1 MPIKT
6 CIKLKKIHKNFPTIK
21 SFPQFPFKKF
31 YNYNRRSLEKSRKA
45 DMKNEMLGMRQR
57 RNKTIYN

>member
-1 MPIKT
+1 MLIKT

-31 YNYNRRSLEKSRKA
+31 YNKDGQSPL
-45 DMKNEMLGMRQR
+45 KN
-57 RNKTIYN
+57 